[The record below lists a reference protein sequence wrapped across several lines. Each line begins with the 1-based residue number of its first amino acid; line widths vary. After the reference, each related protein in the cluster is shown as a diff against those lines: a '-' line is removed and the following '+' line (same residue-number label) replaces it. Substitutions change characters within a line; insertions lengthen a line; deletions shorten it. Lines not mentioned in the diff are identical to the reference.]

1 MGLPLS
7 AQSRSRRRL
16 NDWKALV
23 RHAVADRWTEPVLAG
38 DVRLRVTYY
47 SERAAMD
54 GDNLLKPIQDAL
66 QGVVYGNGRQVIQA
80 EGRHLDIDDPV
91 RVRYMPSELALAF
104 SDGRPFVL
112 EGWPNPDRERI
123 L

>member
-1 MGLPLS
+1 V
-7 AQSRSRRRL
+7 
-16 NDWKALV
+16 V
-23 RHAVADRWTEPVLAG
+23 RGEVARRWTEPTLAG

-47 SERAAMD
+47 SERAAID

-66 QGVVYGNGRQVIQA
+66 QGVIYGNDRQVIVA
-80 EGRHLDIDDPV
+80 EVRHLDIDDPV

-104 SDGRPFVL
+104 SDGRPFVHI
-112 EGWPNPDRERI
+112 EVWPNPDRERI